1 MRLLVSVLI
10 SFLTLHAQTP
20 RLADVQERRLANGV
34 RLLLVERRGL
44 AAFHATLVFRG
55 GWAEEPA
62 PAAGGMD
69 LLARAL
75 YGTTWPEDV
84 DPAKTQPGLEAL
96 LKQEEGLL
104 EALRLERLRQRQRQD
119 PANASALPALES
131 HLESVQGRLRALF
144 SLSPLADLYTARGGR
159 QTAEATADA
168 LQAHT
173 ELPQEAFEF
182 WCRTEAQRLRSIQL
196 SRFSQARTALVTE
209 LRAQGAQGVALLRG
223 AALPGHPYGRDLADH
238 LPSLEALRWSDL
250 RALAR
255 RTLRPDHLM
264 VIIIGGLS
272 LDSALPTL
280 ERHLGSLPAP
290 PEGEDALLPEIPADL
305 GDRRVQATLG
315 GSPSLLCGWRL
326 PARRHPDHLPLRLAA
341 QLLGGGRT
349 ARLESRL
356 VRQKA
361 MAQQVDLRM
370 DLPGGRLPGLLMIGL
385 KPADGHSLAEV
396 EGALHSE
403 ILRLH
408 QDPIPQ
414 DEWLRAIAQLE
425 ADHVRMLDEPA
436 ALARA
441 LGQAWA
447 EGGDWRLLESDAQR
461 LRTLTPESVQA
472 AVRDWLKPTHRT
484 TVMLEPTPDG
494 PLNPLE
500 TEMSRVLNALAAHR
514 IQDPAQRERLVS
526 EGLRQLRMLNPEE
539 RQRTLKLLEAQL
551 TPERR

>member
-10 SFLTLHAQTP
+10 SILTLHAQTP

-44 AAFHATLVFRG
+44 SAFHATLVFRG

-62 PAAGGMD
+62 SAAGAMD

-75 YGTTWPEDV
+75 YGSTWPEDV
-84 DPAKTQPGLEAL
+84 DPAKAQPGLEVL

-104 EALRLERLRQRQRQD
+104 EALRLERLRQRQGSAD
-119 PANASALPALES
+119 ASALPALES
-131 HLESVQGRLRALF
+131 HLASVQARLRTLF
-144 SLSPLADLYTARGGR
+144 SPSPLADLYAARGGR
-159 QTAEATADA
+159 QTAGATADA
-168 LQAHT
+168 LFSHT
-173 ELPQEAFEF
+173 ELPREAFEF

-196 SRFSQARTALVTE
+196 SRFSQVRATLAAE
-209 LRAQGAQGVALLRG
+209 LRAQGAQGLALLRG

-255 RTLRPDHLM
+255 RTLKPDHLM
-264 VIIIGGLS
+264 IVVVGALS
-272 LDSALPTL
+272 LDSILPTL
-280 ERHLGSLPAP
+280 ERHLGTLPAP

-326 PARRHPDHLPLRLAA
+326 PTRRHPDHLPLRLAG

-361 MAQQVDLRM
+361 LAQQLDLRM
-370 DLPGGRLPGLLMIGL
+370 DLPGGRLPGLLVVGV

-403 ILRLH
+403 ILRLQ

-441 LGQAWA
+441 LGGAWA
-447 EGGDWRLLESDAQR
+447 EGGDWRLLEADAQR
-461 LRTLTPESVQA
+461 LRTLTPEVVQA
-472 AVRDWLKPTHRT
+472 AARGWLKPSHRT
-484 TVMLEPTPDG
+484 TVLLEPTPGG

-500 TEMSRVLNALAAHR
+500 TEMGRVLHALAALR

-551 TPERR
+551 APEKR